1 MTPLTVLKLILP
13 GEQEAL
19 FGFIEIGVVILHVG
33 HKFHRVM
40 LGQVI
45 SHADPGEITFIV
57 IAIVVFRAI
66 RPPGEAQQ
74 AQIGAQ
80 WFQDKC
86 AEIAAAAG
94 DIRRFKTVFR
104 RRHAV
109 KTRLRTGA
117 MLIIWSPVL

>member
-19 FGFIEIGVVILHVG
+19 FGFIEIGVVILNVG

-57 IAIVVFRAI
+57 IAIVVF
-66 RPPGEAQQ
+66 
-74 AQIGAQ
+74 
-80 WFQDKC
+80 
-86 AEIAAAAG
+86 
-94 DIRRFKTVFR
+94 
-104 RRHAV
+104 
-109 KTRLRTGA
+109 
-117 MLIIWSPVL
+117 

>member
-1 MTPLTVLKLILP
+1 MPPQYVLKLVLP

-40 LGQVI
+40 RGQVI
-45 SHADPGEITFIV
+45 SHADPGKISFII

-74 AQIGAQ
+74 A
-80 WFQDKC
+80 
-86 AEIAAAAG
+86 
-94 DIRRFKTVFR
+94 
-104 RRHAV
+104 
-109 KTRLRTGA
+109 
-117 MLIIWSPVL
+117 